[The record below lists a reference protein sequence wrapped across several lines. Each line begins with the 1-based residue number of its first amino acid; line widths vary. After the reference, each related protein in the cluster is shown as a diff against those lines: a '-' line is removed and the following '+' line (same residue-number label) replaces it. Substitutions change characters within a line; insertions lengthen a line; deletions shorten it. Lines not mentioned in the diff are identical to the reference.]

1 MGYPEEDN
9 DKSREIPRSPP
20 QALEPARAA
29 VSRQAGLRLIFLD
42 HPRCVHVLRP
52 FVERLATEEEKE
64 PAMVRPEVLNRGPA
78 ELQRRYRKGKEHAE
92 L

>member
-1 MGYPEEDN
+1 M
-9 DKSREIPRSPP
+9 
-20 QALEPARAA
+20 
-29 VSRQAGLRLIFLD
+29 IFLD

-64 PAMVRPEVLNRGPA
+64 SAMVRPEVLNRGPA